1 MTAYGEPLLL
11 IWVFTRF
18 YVDNAE
24 ELGWINLNPLGQGGD
39 FIAFPVVGDIGF
51 DVPAG
56 NPLLSPEMEIANF
69 RSPSNV
75 IATCRKEIAG

>member
-1 MTAYGEPLLL
+1 MSLTSDLG
-11 IWVFTRF
+11 FTRF

-51 DVPAG
+51 DVPPG
-56 NPLLSPEMEIANF
+56 NPLLS
-69 RSPSNV
+69 
-75 IATCRKEIAG
+75 RKWRLPTSEALRT